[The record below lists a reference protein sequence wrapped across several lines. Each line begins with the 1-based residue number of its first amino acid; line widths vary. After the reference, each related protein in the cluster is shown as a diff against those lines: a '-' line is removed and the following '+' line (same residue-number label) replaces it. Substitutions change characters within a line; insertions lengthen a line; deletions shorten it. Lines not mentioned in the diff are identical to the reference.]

1 MPVSSVSE
9 GRNARQGS
17 YRAAWVLLIA
27 ALVCGTVGEV
37 INKSGNPSKLPKHTV
52 LLWGGIALGLW
63 AIAVM
68 LLMFAIRSFNKARR
82 RGEFDHRQETG
93 RRLAAE
99 DVTKARRLAV
109 QLLAGEP
116 PAVGRVW
123 DAVLQPGEQVLFEGT
138 AGYSRYY
145 GLGPRAGN
153 DGSREAMLNQ
163 QITHSGTRGR
173 AQSPAVAAAARW
185 RDQQQ
190 CRVVVTDRRLLCQP
204 QSKSWVNFAHAEA
217 TSIQTGPNRRELIV
231 EYPGTA
237 PLCLAGPVSTQI
249 MVIIVWALYGADGL
263 REHPALADV
272 RAVAPLPEARAA
284 SPAEFPLAGG
294 EPVSGAPR
302 PDLLAFM
309 ATRELVVAEHAARLL
324 GASEAEATEQLERLR
339 ERGLVSRIRLHVD
352 SPTAYLITEQ
362 GSGRVGGAP
371 APSPT
376 IDLAGYRQLV
386 AVAER

>member
-17 YRAAWVLLIA
+17 YRAAWALLIA

-63 AIAVM
+63 AVAAV

-82 RGEFDHRQETG
+82 RVELDHRQETG
-93 RRLAAE
+93 RRLTAE
-99 DVTKARRLAV
+99 DVTKARRLAE
-109 QLLAGEP
+109 QLLADEP

-123 DAVLQPGEQVLFEGT
+123 DAVLQPGERVLFEGA

-153 DGSREAMLNQ
+153 DGSRAAMLNQ

-173 AQSPAVAAAARW
+173 QQSPAVAAAARW

-190 CRVVVTDRRLLCQP
+190 SRVVVTDQRLLCQLH
-204 QSKSWVNFAHAEA
+204 SKGWVSFDHAEA
-217 TSIQTGPNRRELIV
+217 ASIQMGPERRAVVL
-231 EYPGTA
+231 EYREAT
-237 PLCLAGPVSTQI
+237 PLCLSGAVSTQI
-249 MVIIVWALYGADGL
+249 MVSIVWAVYGADGL

-272 RAVAPLPEARAA
+272 RAVAPFPEATA
-284 SPAEFPLAGG
+284 SASAESTAVG
-294 EPVSGAPR
+294 SAPR
-302 PDLLAFM
+302 PDLLAFV
-309 ATRELVVAEHAARLL
+309 AARELVLAEHAARLL
-324 GASEAEATEQLERLR
+324 EVSVAEATEQLEQLR
-339 ERGLVSRIRLHVD
+339 ERGLVSRIRLHAD

-362 GSGRVGGAP
+362 GSKRVDGAT
-371 APSPT
+371 APPPT
-376 IDLAGYRQLV
+376 MDLAGYRQLV
-386 AVAER
+386 TATER